1 MDKQNPKVVVVGSFN
16 MDLVVKAG
24 RRPQTGETLM
34 GEEFGMFIG
43 GKGSNQA
50 IAAAR
55 LGTDVTMIGRLGA
68 DLFGDTLM
76 AAHAEEGICTD
87 YVIRDTEVGTGVAS
101 ILVDADGDNSIVL
114 VPQAN
119 MRLTVADVEQAS
131 ESIAAADALLLQLEV
146 PIAVSQR
153 AAEIAKSNDATVVL
167 NPAPA
172 QELPDDFLAQ
182 VDILTPNEVETES
195 LSGVRVSTATDAERA
210 AKVLLDKGL
219 SAVILTLGERGALL
233 LTPDLTQ
240 QVPAYSVE
248 VVDTTAAGDAFC
260 GALATGLARGEN
272 LVDAV
277 AFANAAGALAVTVL
291 GAAPSMPTAAQVEA
305 FRGGHN
311 EARRLRLLKSNFSG
325 WIIRRSYMNG
335 AHWLVKTLQQRG
347 VEYVFALCGNGLKPF
362 LDACVDLGMPVI
374 DVRNEQSARIHGRYM
389 GADDQT
395 DWGGRCEC
403 GTGTHEH
410 SHRTRQRLLGWR
422 TDAPDQRLCHH
433 GYTRYGTFPRTGS
446 GGYGGTRL

>member
-1 MDKQNPKVVVVGSFN
+1 MNERNPKVVVVGSFN
-16 MDLVVKAG
+16 MDLVVKAE
-24 RRPQTGETLM
+24 RRSQTGETLM

-55 LGTDVTMIGRLGA
+55 LGADVTMIGRLGT

-76 AAHAEEGICTD
+76 AAHAEEGIHTD
-87 YVIRDTEVGTGVAS
+87 YVIRDTEVGTGIAS
-101 ILVDADGDNSIVL
+101 ISIDADGDNSIVL

-119 MRLTVADVEQAS
+119 MRLTVADIERAS
-131 ESIAAADALLLQLEV
+131 ESIAAADVLLLQLEV
-146 PIAVSQR
+146 PIAASQR
-153 AAEIAKSNDATVVL
+153 AAEIAKSNGATVVL

-195 LSGVRVSTATDAERA
+195 LSGVKVSTAVDAERA

-219 SAVILTLGERGALL
+219 SAVILTLGERGPVL
-233 LTPDLTQ
+233 LTPDLTR
-240 QVPAYSVE
+240 QVPAYTVE

-291 GAAPSMPTAAQVEA
+291 GAAPSMPTATQVEA
-305 FRGGHN
+305 FCGGHN
-311 EARRLRLLKSNFSG
+311 K
-325 WIIRRSYMNG
+325 
-335 AHWLVKTLQQRG
+335 VQ
-347 VEYVFALCGNGLKPF
+347 C
-362 LDACVDLGMPVI
+362 
-374 DVRNEQSARIHGRYM
+374 
-389 GADDQT
+389 
-395 DWGGRCEC
+395 
-403 GTGTHEH
+403 
-410 SHRTRQRLLGWR
+410 
-422 TDAPDQRLCHH
+422 
-433 GYTRYGTFPRTGS
+433 
-446 GGYGGTRL
+446 

>member
-55 LGTDVTMIGRLGA
+55 LGADVTMIGRLGT

-76 AAHAEEGICTD
+76 AAHAEESICTD
-87 YVIRDTEVGTGVAS
+87 YVIRDTEVGTGIAS
-101 ILVDADGDNSIVL
+101 ILIDTDGDNSIVL

-119 MRLTVADVEQAS
+119 MRLTVEDIERAS
-131 ESIAAADALLLQLEV
+131 ESITAADVLLLQLEV
-146 PIAVSQR
+146 PIAASQR
-153 AAEIAKSNDATVVL
+153 AAEIAKSNGATVVL

-172 QELPDDFLAQ
+172 QELPDNFLAQ

-195 LSGVRVSTATDAERA
+195 LSGVKVSTATDAERA

-219 SAVILTLGERGALL
+219 SAVILTLGERGAVL
-233 LTPDLTQ
+233 LTPDLTR
-240 QVPAYSVE
+240 QVPAYTVE

-260 GALATGLARGEN
+260 GALATVLARGDN

-291 GAAPSMPTAAQVEA
+291 GAAPSMPTATQVEA
-305 FRGGHN
+305 FCGGHN
-311 EARRLRLLKSNFSG
+311 K
-325 WIIRRSYMNG
+325 
-335 AHWLVKTLQQRG
+335 VQ
-347 VEYVFALCGNGLKPF
+347 C
-362 LDACVDLGMPVI
+362 
-374 DVRNEQSARIHGRYM
+374 
-389 GADDQT
+389 
-395 DWGGRCEC
+395 
-403 GTGTHEH
+403 
-410 SHRTRQRLLGWR
+410 
-422 TDAPDQRLCHH
+422 
-433 GYTRYGTFPRTGS
+433 
-446 GGYGGTRL
+446 

>member
-1 MDKQNPKVVVVGSFN
+1 MDKRDPKVVVVGSFN

-24 RRPQTGETLM
+24 QRPQTGETLM

-55 LGTDVTMIGRLGA
+55 LGANVTMIGRLGA

-76 AAHAEEGICTD
+76 AAHIEEGICTD

-101 ILVDADGDNSIVL
+101 ILIDADGDNSIVL

-119 MRLTVADVEQAS
+119 MRLTVADIEQAS
-131 ESIAAADALLLQLEV
+131 ESIAAANVLLLQLEV
-146 PIAVSQR
+146 PISASQR
-153 AAEIAKSNDATVVL
+153 AAEIAKSNGASVVL

-195 LSGVRVSTATDAERA
+195 LSGVKVSTATDAERA
-210 AKVLLDKGL
+210 ATVLLNKGL
-219 SAVILTLGERGALL
+219 SAVILTLGARGSLL
-233 LTPDLTQ
+233 LTSDLTQ

-260 GALATGLARGEN
+260 GALATALARGEH
-272 LVDAV
+272 LADAV
-277 AFANAAGALAVTVL
+277 AFASAAGALAVTVL

-305 FRGGHN
+305 FR
-311 EARRLRLLKSNFSG
+311 EA
-325 WIIRRSYMNG
+325 
-335 AHWLVKTLQQRG
+335 AQ
-347 VEYVFALCGNGLKPF
+347 
-362 LDACVDLGMPVI
+362 
-374 DVRNEQSARIHGRYM
+374 
-389 GADDQT
+389 
-395 DWGGRCEC
+395 
-403 GTGTHEH
+403 
-410 SHRTRQRLLGWR
+410 
-422 TDAPDQRLCHH
+422 
-433 GYTRYGTFPRTGS
+433 
-446 GGYGGTRL
+446 

>member
-24 RRPQTGETLM
+24 HRPQTGETLM
-34 GEEFGMFIG
+34 GEAFGMFIG

-55 LGTDVTMIGRLGA
+55 LGANVTMIGRLGA

-76 AAHAEEGICTD
+76 AAHAEEEICTD
-87 YVIRDTEVGTGVAS
+87 YIIRDTEVGTGVAS
-101 ILVDADGDNSIVL
+101 ILIDADGDNSIVL

-119 MRLTVADVEQAS
+119 MRLSVEDIERAS
-131 ESIAAADALLLQLEV
+131 ESIAVADVLLLQLEV
-146 PIAVSQR
+146 PIAASQR
-153 AAEIAKSNDATVVL
+153 AAEIAKSNGATVVL

-195 LSGVRVSTATDAERA
+195 LSGVKVSTATEAERA
-210 AKVLLDKGL
+210 AKVLLNKGL

-233 LTPDLTQ
+233 LTRALTLL
-240 QVPAYSVE
+240 VPAYSVE

-277 AFANAAGALAVTVL
+277 TFANAVGALAVTVL
-291 GAAPSMPTAAQVEA
+291 GAAPSMPTAAQVEG
-305 FRGGHN
+305 FRGEHN
-311 EARRLRLLKSNFSG
+311 EA
-325 WIIRRSYMNG
+325 
-335 AHWLVKTLQQRG
+335 QR
-347 VEYVFALCGNGLKPF
+347 
-362 LDACVDLGMPVI
+362 
-374 DVRNEQSARIHGRYM
+374 
-389 GADDQT
+389 
-395 DWGGRCEC
+395 
-403 GTGTHEH
+403 
-410 SHRTRQRLLGWR
+410 
-422 TDAPDQRLCHH
+422 
-433 GYTRYGTFPRTGS
+433 
-446 GGYGGTRL
+446 

>member
-1 MDKQNPKVVVVGSFN
+1 MNKQNPKVVVVGSFN

-55 LGTDVTMIGRLGA
+55 LGANVTMIGRLGA

-76 AAHAEEGICTD
+76 AAHSEEGICTD

-101 ILVDADGDNSIVL
+101 ILIDADGDNSIVL

-119 MRLTVADVEQAS
+119 MGLTVTDIEQAS
-131 ESIAAADALLLQLEV
+131 EAIAAADVLLLQLEV
-146 PIAVSQR
+146 PIAASQR
-153 AAEIAKSNDATVVL
+153 AAQIAKSNGATVVL

-195 LSGVRVSTATDAERA
+195 LSGVTVSTGTNAERA
-210 AKVLLDKGL
+210 AKVLLNKGL
-219 SAVILTLGERGALL
+219 SAVILTLGERGSLL
-233 LTPDLTQ
+233 LTSDSTQ

-260 GALATGLARGEN
+260 GALATALARGEH
-272 LVDAV
+272 LADAV

-305 FRGGHN
+305 FRREHN
-311 EARRLRLLKSNFSG
+311 E
-325 WIIRRSYMNG
+325 
-335 AHWLVKTLQQRG
+335 TQR
-347 VEYVFALCGNGLKPF
+347 
-362 LDACVDLGMPVI
+362 
-374 DVRNEQSARIHGRYM
+374 
-389 GADDQT
+389 
-395 DWGGRCEC
+395 
-403 GTGTHEH
+403 
-410 SHRTRQRLLGWR
+410 
-422 TDAPDQRLCHH
+422 
-433 GYTRYGTFPRTGS
+433 
-446 GGYGGTRL
+446 

>member
-1 MDKQNPKVVVVGSFN
+1 MNERNPKVVVVGSFN

-24 RRPQTGETLM
+24 RRPETGETLM
-34 GEEFGMFIG
+34 GKEFGMFIG

-55 LGTDVTMIGRLGA
+55 LGADVTMIGRLGT

-76 AAHAEEGICTD
+76 AAHAEESICTD
-87 YVIRDTEVGTGVAS
+87 YVIRDTEVGTGIAS
-101 ILVDADGDNSIVL
+101 ILIDTDGDNSIVL

-119 MRLTVADVEQAS
+119 MRLTVEDIERAS
-131 ESIAAADALLLQLEV
+131 ESITAADVLLLQLEV
-146 PIAVSQR
+146 PIAASQR
-153 AAEIAKSNDATVVL
+153 AAEIAKSNGATVVL

-195 LSGVRVSTATDAERA
+195 LSGVKVSTAADAERA

-219 SAVILTLGERGALL
+219 SAVILTLGERGPVL
-233 LTPDLTQ
+233 LTPDLTR
-240 QVPAYSVE
+240 QVPAYTVE

-291 GAAPSMPTAAQVEA
+291 GAAPSMPTATQVEA
-305 FRGGHN
+305 FCGGHN
-311 EARRLRLLKSNFSG
+311 K
-325 WIIRRSYMNG
+325 
-335 AHWLVKTLQQRG
+335 VQ
-347 VEYVFALCGNGLKPF
+347 C
-362 LDACVDLGMPVI
+362 
-374 DVRNEQSARIHGRYM
+374 
-389 GADDQT
+389 
-395 DWGGRCEC
+395 
-403 GTGTHEH
+403 
-410 SHRTRQRLLGWR
+410 
-422 TDAPDQRLCHH
+422 
-433 GYTRYGTFPRTGS
+433 
-446 GGYGGTRL
+446 

>member
-1 MDKQNPKVVVVGSFN
+1 MNERNPKVVVVGSFN

-24 RRPQTGETLM
+24 RRPETGETLM

-55 LGTDVTMIGRLGA
+55 LGADVTMIGRLGT

-76 AAHAEEGICTD
+76 AAHAEESICTD
-87 YVIRDTEVGTGVAS
+87 YVIRDTEVGTGIAS
-101 ILVDADGDNSIVL
+101 ILIDTDGDNSIVL

-119 MRLTVADVEQAS
+119 MRLTVEDIERAS
-131 ESIAAADALLLQLEV
+131 ESIAAANVLLLQLEV
-146 PIAVSQR
+146 PIAASQR
-153 AAEIAKSNDATVVL
+153 AAEIAKSNGATVVL

-195 LSGVRVSTATDAERA
+195 LSGVRVSTTTDAERA

-233 LTPDLTQ
+233 LTSDLTQ

-291 GAAPSMPTAAQVEA
+291 GAAPSMPTATQVEA
-305 FRGGHN
+305 FCGGHN
-311 EARRLRLLKSNFSG
+311 K
-325 WIIRRSYMNG
+325 
-335 AHWLVKTLQQRG
+335 VQ
-347 VEYVFALCGNGLKPF
+347 C
-362 LDACVDLGMPVI
+362 
-374 DVRNEQSARIHGRYM
+374 
-389 GADDQT
+389 
-395 DWGGRCEC
+395 
-403 GTGTHEH
+403 
-410 SHRTRQRLLGWR
+410 
-422 TDAPDQRLCHH
+422 
-433 GYTRYGTFPRTGS
+433 
-446 GGYGGTRL
+446 

>member
-1 MDKQNPKVVVVGSFN
+1 MNERNPKVVVVGSFN

-55 LGTDVTMIGRLGA
+55 LGADVTMIGRLGT

-76 AAHAEEGICTD
+76 AAHAEENICTD
-87 YVIRDTEVGTGVAS
+87 YVIRDTEIGTGVAS
-101 ILVDADGDNSIVL
+101 ILIDADGDNSIVL

-119 MRLTVADVEQAS
+119 MHLTVEDIERAS
-131 ESIAAADALLLQLEV
+131 ESIAAADVLLLQLEV
-146 PIAVSQR
+146 PIAASQR
-153 AAEIAKSNDATVVL
+153 AAEIAKSNGATVVL

-172 QELPDDFLAQ
+172 QEFPDDFLAQ

-195 LSGVRVSTATDAERA
+195 LSGVRVSTTTDAERA

-233 LTPDLTQ
+233 LTSDLTQ

-260 GALATGLARGEN
+260 GAFAMGLARGEN

-291 GAAPSMPTAAQVEA
+291 GAAPSMPTATQVEA
-305 FRGGHN
+305 FCGGHN
-311 EARRLRLLKSNFSG
+311 K
-325 WIIRRSYMNG
+325 
-335 AHWLVKTLQQRG
+335 VQ
-347 VEYVFALCGNGLKPF
+347 C
-362 LDACVDLGMPVI
+362 
-374 DVRNEQSARIHGRYM
+374 
-389 GADDQT
+389 
-395 DWGGRCEC
+395 
-403 GTGTHEH
+403 
-410 SHRTRQRLLGWR
+410 
-422 TDAPDQRLCHH
+422 
-433 GYTRYGTFPRTGS
+433 
-446 GGYGGTRL
+446 

>member
-1 MDKQNPKVVVVGSFN
+1 MNERNPKVVVVGSFN

-55 LGTDVTMIGRLGA
+55 LGADVTMIGRLGT

-76 AAHAEEGICTD
+76 AAHAEENICTD
-87 YVIRDTEVGTGVAS
+87 YVIRDTEIGTGVAS
-101 ILVDADGDNSIVL
+101 ILIDADGDNSIVL

-119 MRLTVADVEQAS
+119 MRLTVEDIERAS
-131 ESIAAADALLLQLEV
+131 ESIAAADVLLLQLEV
-146 PIAVSQR
+146 PIAASQR
-153 AAEIAKSNDATVVL
+153 AAEIAKSNGATVVL

-195 LSGVRVSTATDAERA
+195 LSGVRVSTTTDAERA

-233 LTPDLTQ
+233 LTSDLTQ

-291 GAAPSMPTAAQVEA
+291 GAAPSMPTATQVEA
-305 FRGGHN
+305 FCGGHN
-311 EARRLRLLKSNFSG
+311 K
-325 WIIRRSYMNG
+325 
-335 AHWLVKTLQQRG
+335 VQ
-347 VEYVFALCGNGLKPF
+347 C
-362 LDACVDLGMPVI
+362 
-374 DVRNEQSARIHGRYM
+374 
-389 GADDQT
+389 
-395 DWGGRCEC
+395 
-403 GTGTHEH
+403 
-410 SHRTRQRLLGWR
+410 
-422 TDAPDQRLCHH
+422 
-433 GYTRYGTFPRTGS
+433 
-446 GGYGGTRL
+446 

>member
-16 MDLVVKAG
+16 MDLVVQAG

-55 LGTDVTMIGRLGA
+55 LGANVTMIGRLGT

-76 AAHAEEGICTD
+76 AAHAEEGIYTD

-101 ILVDADGDNSIVL
+101 ILIDADGDNSIVL

-119 MRLTVADVEQAS
+119 MRLSVEDIERAS

-146 PIAVSQR
+146 PIDASRR
-153 AAEIAKSNDATVVL
+153 AAEIAKSNGATVVL

-195 LSGVRVSTATDAERA
+195 LSGIRVSTATDAERA

-233 LTPDLTQ
+233 LTPELAQ

-260 GALATGLARGEN
+260 GALATALARGDN

-291 GAAPSMPTAAQVEA
+291 GAAPSMPAAAQVEV
-305 FRGGHN
+305 FRGEGN
-311 EARRLRLLKSNFSG
+311 EA
-325 WIIRRSYMNG
+325 
-335 AHWLVKTLQQRG
+335 QR
-347 VEYVFALCGNGLKPF
+347 
-362 LDACVDLGMPVI
+362 
-374 DVRNEQSARIHGRYM
+374 
-389 GADDQT
+389 
-395 DWGGRCEC
+395 
-403 GTGTHEH
+403 
-410 SHRTRQRLLGWR
+410 
-422 TDAPDQRLCHH
+422 
-433 GYTRYGTFPRTGS
+433 
-446 GGYGGTRL
+446 

>member
-1 MDKQNPKVVVVGSFN
+1 MDRQNPKVVVVGSFN
-16 MDLVVKAG
+16 MDLVVQAG

-34 GEEFGMFIG
+34 GKEFGMFIG

-55 LGTDVTMIGRLGA
+55 LGADVTMIGRLGT

-76 AAHAEEGICTD
+76 AAHAEEGICTNN
-87 YVIRDTEVGTGVAS
+87 VIRDTEAGTGVAS
-101 ILVDADGDNSIVL
+101 ILIDADGDNSIVL

-119 MRLTVADVEQAS
+119 MRLSVEDIERAS
-131 ESIAAADALLLQLEV
+131 ESIAAADVLLLQLEV
-146 PIAVSQR
+146 PISASQR
-153 AAEIAKSNDATVVL
+153 AAEIAKSNGATVVL

-195 LSGVRVSTATDAERA
+195 LSGVRVSITTDAERA

-233 LTPDLTQ
+233 LTSNLTQ
-240 QVPAYSVE
+240 QVPAYTVE

-260 GALATGLARGEN
+260 GALATALARGDN

-305 FRGGHN
+305 FRRRHN
-311 EARRLRLLKSNFSG
+311 EAQ
-325 WIIRRSYMNG
+325 Y
-335 AHWLVKTLQQRG
+335 
-347 VEYVFALCGNGLKPF
+347 
-362 LDACVDLGMPVI
+362 
-374 DVRNEQSARIHGRYM
+374 
-389 GADDQT
+389 
-395 DWGGRCEC
+395 
-403 GTGTHEH
+403 
-410 SHRTRQRLLGWR
+410 
-422 TDAPDQRLCHH
+422 
-433 GYTRYGTFPRTGS
+433 
-446 GGYGGTRL
+446 

>member
-1 MDKQNPKVVVVGSFN
+1 MGKQNPKVVVVGSFN

-55 LGTDVTMIGRLGA
+55 LGANVTMIGRLGT

-76 AAHAEEGICTD
+76 DAHAEEGICTD

-101 ILVDADGDNSIVL
+101 ILIDADGDNSIVL

-119 MRLTVADVEQAS
+119 MRLTIEDIEQAS
-131 ESIAAADALLLQLEV
+131 ESIATADILLLQLEV
-146 PIAVSQR
+146 PIAASRR
-153 AAEIAKSNDATVVL
+153 AAEIAKSNGATVVL

-210 AKVLLDKGL
+210 AKVLLNKGL

-233 LTPDLTQ
+233 LTSDLTQ

-260 GALATGLARGEN
+260 GALATALARGEN

-305 FRGGHN
+305 LHEEHN
-311 EARRLRLLKSNFSG
+311 EA
-325 WIIRRSYMNG
+325 
-335 AHWLVKTLQQRG
+335 QR
-347 VEYVFALCGNGLKPF
+347 
-362 LDACVDLGMPVI
+362 
-374 DVRNEQSARIHGRYM
+374 
-389 GADDQT
+389 
-395 DWGGRCEC
+395 
-403 GTGTHEH
+403 
-410 SHRTRQRLLGWR
+410 
-422 TDAPDQRLCHH
+422 
-433 GYTRYGTFPRTGS
+433 
-446 GGYGGTRL
+446 